1 MKTLLITLSLFLWG
15 LTSSSATN
23 YYVRTDG
30 NDSNTGTS
38 NSASGAFRTITKACA
53 IAQPGDVV
61 NINDGIYVEG
71 EILANNKNGSKTNVL
86 TIRAINKHKA
96 IIQSVSGGSAI
107 FMNNSKGVVLDGL
120 EVTFQNPANSYYF
133 GILSVDSYYI
143 TVKNCFVH
151 DIGSS
156 GIQLNNGEYFV
167 IENNIVRDNAKN
179 TGNPNGSG
187 ISIYHPKY
195 TSGYVTGEWGIIVRN
210 NICFENICTYPL
222 PGYETPVDG
231 NGIILDDFENEQGG
245 GQTGGYTHPSLV
257 ENNLSFNNGGRGI
270 HIYHSDNL
278 TVRNNTLYHN
288 NTELSKYY
296 AFGWNGD
303 LNMDVSVG
311 SKVYNNIVVMNN
323 SNARGYAML
332 VPSDAD
338 VHNNIIIGPAGKVV
352 NGTPQEG
359 LLPTDNQ
366 LQQLNVQTY
375 VKFVNPTTSIGTINT
390 VNPQFSNYFGLASG
404 SPAINAGNA
413 SNAASIDL
421 EYKTRPIGG
430 AIDIG
435 AYESGAATPD
445 TQAPSTPSSLSA
457 ATITSTGFTL
467 NWTASTDNVGVT
479 SYEVFRDGISI
490 GTSSTTSFSVTGL
503 TANTTYSMTV
513 KAKDAAGNT
522 STAST
527 ALSVKTSAASD
538 TQAPSVPTNLAS
550 SAITTTSFTLSWT
563 ASTDNVGVTGY
574 EIFRNGTSIGTSA
587 TTSFNVTGLTA
598 NTTYSMTVKAK
609 DAANNVSAAS
619 TALSVKTATAPDT
632 QLPSTPTNLT
642 SPSKTQTSVNL
653 SWTASTDNVGVTGYN
668 IYRGTTLAGSST
680 TTSFTVTGLTA
691 NTAYSFTVRAKDAAG
706 NLSAPSTTLSVTT
719 SPASDT
725 QAPSVPT
732 NLVSSAITTT
742 SFTLSWTA
750 STDNVG
756 VASYEVFRNGTSIGT
771 STTTSFSVTGLT
783 ANTTYSM
790 TVKAKDAVGNTS
802 PASTALSV
810 KTSTTSATGTGLKG
824 EFFTQFGYGVSPART
839 AIAGKT
845 PLFSFTATNIDY
857 PSGATASNMANWNVW
872 LGSDGVGGPAEAIE
886 SSTLRL
892 SGYIQIKPEHD
903 IQSGNSTIEV
913 DFAVGSQGFMALT
926 VNNTQ
931 VLIKEENWSFGTRS
945 GRVSFPS
952 AGYYPIELLHSTGFD
967 NSGVELYSSIAGTSN
982 PGHGSG
988 LATYIIP
995 KTVLFPQSPGA
1006 RIAAETPVV
1015 TTELGIYPN
1024 PVSYNQ
1030 SVLLSSD
1037 KFKDKKTQIYVQDMT
1052 GRTFLQ
1058 QTHVFGDSAT
1068 PLSLGSLPAGLY
1080 IILITDGKNTQ
1091 QGKLVVH

>member
-1 MKTLLITLSLFLWG
+1 MKTLLTTLSLFLLG
-15 LTSSSATN
+15 LASSLATS

-71 EILANNKNGSKTNVL
+71 EIGVNNKNGSKTNVL

-96 IIQSVSGGSAI
+96 IIQSISGGSVI
-107 FMNNSKGVVLDGL
+107 SISNCTGIVVDGL
-120 EVTFQNPANSYYF
+120 EVTFQNPSNSYYF
-133 GILSVDSYYI
+133 GILADNSAWVTI
-143 TVKNCFVH
+143 KNCFVH
-151 DIGSS
+151 DIGST
-156 GIQLNNGEYFV
+156 GIQVNNGEYYIV
-167 IENNIVRDNAKN
+167 ENNIVRDNAKN

-187 ISIYHPKY
+187 ISVYHPKY
-195 TSGYVTGEWGIIVRN
+195 TSSYVAGDWGIIIRN
-210 NICFENICTYPL
+210 NICFENICIYPL
-222 PGYETPVDG
+222 QGYSTPVDG

-270 HIYHSDNL
+270 HIYHSDNI

-303 LNMDVSVG
+303 LNMDVSAG

-323 SNARGYAML
+323 SNARGYAFL

-338 VHNNIIIGPAGKVV
+338 VHNNLIIGPAGKMV
-352 NGTPQEG
+352 NGAPQEG
-359 LLPTDNQ
+359 ILPSDNQ
-366 LQQLNVQTY
+366 VQQLNNQSY
-375 VKFVNPTTSIGTINT
+375 VRFVNATTSFGSINT

-404 SPAINAGNA
+404 SPAINAGTT
-413 SNAASIDL
+413 SNAASVDL
-421 EYKTRPIGG
+421 EYKSRPIGSG
-430 AIDIG
+430 IDIG
-435 AYESGAATPD
+435 AFESGASTTD
-445 TQAPSTPSSLSA
+445 TQAPSTPTNLSA
-457 ATITSTGFTL
+457 SAITTTSFTL
-467 NWTASTDNVGVT
+467 AWTASTDNVGV
-479 SYEVFRDGISI
+479 
-490 GTSSTTSFSVTGL
+490 SS
-503 TANTTYSMTV
+503 
-513 KAKDAAGNT
+513 
-522 STAST
+522 
-527 ALSVKTSAASD
+527 
-538 TQAPSVPTNLAS
+538 
-550 SAITTTSFTLSWT
+550 
-563 ASTDNVGVTGY
+563 Y
-574 EIFRNGTSIGTSA
+574 EIFRNGTSIGTST
-587 TTSFNVTGLTA
+587 TTSFSVTGLTA

-619 TALSVKTATAPDT
+619 TALSVKTATASDT
-632 QLPSTPTNLT
+632 QLPSTPTNLA

-653 SWTASTDNVGVTGYN
+653 TWTASTDNVGVTGYN

-680 TTSFTVTGLTA
+680 TNSFTVTGLTA

-706 NLSAPSTTLSVTT
+706 NLSAASSALSVTT
-719 SPASDT
+719 LPSSDT

-732 NLVSSAITTT
+732 NLAASAITTT
-742 SFTLSWTA
+742 SFTLAWTA

-756 VASYEVFRNGTSIGT
+756 VSSYEIFRNGTSIGT

-790 TVKAKDAVGNTS
+790 TVKAKDAANNVS
-802 PASTALSV
+802 AASTALSV
-810 KTSTTSATGTGLKG
+810 KTSTTSTAGTGLKG

-857 PSGATASNMANWNVW
+857 PSGATTSNSANWNVW
-872 LGSDGVGGPAEAIE
+872 LGSDGSGAPSEAIE

-892 SGYIQIKPEHD
+892 SGYIQIKAEHD

-913 DFAVGSQGFMALT
+913 DFAVSSQGFMALT

-931 VLIKEENWSFGTRS
+931 VLINEENWSFGTRS
-945 GRVSFPS
+945 ARVSFPS
-952 AGYYPIELLHSTGFD
+952 AGYYSIELLHSTGFD
-967 NSGVELYSSIAGTSN
+967 ASGVELYSSIAGTSN

-1006 RIAAETPVV
+1006 RISAETPVV
-1015 TTELGIYPN
+1015 NTELSIYPN

-1030 SVLLSSD
+1030 SVLLLSD
-1037 KFKDKKTQIYVQDMT
+1037 RFKDKKTQIYVQDMT

-1058 QTHVFGDSAT
+1058 QTHIFGENSL
-1068 PLSLGSLPAGLY
+1068 PLSLRSLPAGLY
-1080 IILITDGKNTQ
+1080 VILITDGKNTQ
-1091 QGKLVVH
+1091 QGKLVIY